1 MVSRWLH
8 RLYERLGARYWIVVL
23 LGQVTVTI
31 LVALVT
37 IAVIATYFRPAVK
50 DLIFLSAIALAASVV
65 AVLVASMSRSREAI
79 RLVQDWTSAPE
90 PSLTMTVAAWDAAT
104 SLTFRQ
110 YRRNAIR
117 VSSAAILPIVAVTSY
132 FFHVGWA
139 GFGSLVLA
147 TIIPAAYPTVLTY
160 TSAEFLARP
169 VVEDVAAR
177 MPTDFPFAR
186 TGLPLDLRLRIGLP
200 VYTIAC
206 GLLVAAILGDRDGA
220 RGLTAAVLVATTIG
234 LTLSTELTVLLSRS
248 VTTPINDVSEAMA
261 RVRAGDFAAR
271 VPVTSSDE
279 LGELAHH
286 FNLMSKGLAE
296 REDMREAFGTYV
308 DRELVRIILSDE
320 FPDEGF
326 EVDISILFCDVR
338 AFTSYAE
345 TAGPA
350 EVVATLNRIFAAIV
364 PVIESHGGHVDKFL
378 GDGLL
383 AFFGVPERHTDHADR
398 ALAAACELVEAVDA
412 LDIGLAVGAGVNTG
426 RVLAGAVG
434 GAGRLN
440 FSIIGDAV
448 NVASRVE
455 GMTRKTGDDV
465 LLTAAT
471 RDALEHPVPLTSR
484 GTLRLKGKSE
494 PLELFAPGDG
504 DLLGNVVA
512 RIRARRP

>member
-1 MVSRWLH
+1 
-8 RLYERLGARYWIVVL
+8 
-23 LGQVTVTI
+23 
-31 LVALVT
+31 
-37 IAVIATYFRPAVK
+37 
-50 DLIFLSAIALAASVV
+50 
-65 AVLVASMSRSREAI
+65 
-79 RLVQDWTSAPE
+79 
-90 PSLTMTVAAWDAAT
+90 
-104 SLTFRQ
+104 
-110 YRRNAIR
+110 
-117 VSSAAILPIVAVTSY
+117 
-132 FFHVGWA
+132 
-139 GFGSLVLA
+139 
-147 TIIPAAYPTVLTY
+147 
-160 TSAEFLARP
+160 
-169 VVEDVAAR
+169 
-177 MPTDFPFAR
+177 
-186 TGLPLDLRLRIGLP
+186 
-200 VYTIAC
+200 
-206 GLLVAAILGDRDGA
+206 
-220 RGLTAAVLVATTIG
+220 

-308 DRELVRIILSDE
+308 DKELVRIILSDE
-320 FPDEGF
+320 FPDEGV

-383 AFFGVPERHTDHADR
+383 AFFGAPERYADHADR
-398 ALAAACELVEAVDA
+398 ALAAACELVEAVEA
-412 LDIGLAVGAGVNTG
+412 LDIGLTVGAGVNTG

-465 LLTAAT
+465 LITAAT
-471 RDALEHPVPLTSR
+471 RDALAHPVPLTSR

-504 DLLGNVVA
+504 DPLGNLVA

>member
-1 MVSRWLH
+1 
-8 RLYERLGARYWIVVL
+8 
-23 LGQVTVTI
+23 
-31 LVALVT
+31 
-37 IAVIATYFRPAVK
+37 
-50 DLIFLSAIALAASVV
+50 
-65 AVLVASMSRSREAI
+65 
-79 RLVQDWTSAPE
+79 
-90 PSLTMTVAAWDAAT
+90 
-104 SLTFRQ
+104 
-110 YRRNAIR
+110 
-117 VSSAAILPIVAVTSY
+117 
-132 FFHVGWA
+132 
-139 GFGSLVLA
+139 
-147 TIIPAAYPTVLTY
+147 
-160 TSAEFLARP
+160 
-169 VVEDVAAR
+169 
-177 MPTDFPFAR
+177 
-186 TGLPLDLRLRIGLP
+186 
-200 VYTIAC
+200 
-206 GLLVAAILGDRDGA
+206 
-220 RGLTAAVLVATTIG
+220 
-234 LTLSTELTVLLSRS
+234 
-248 VTTPINDVSEAMA
+248 
-261 RVRAGDFAAR
+261 VRAGDFTAR

-296 REDMREAFGTYV
+296 REDMRAAFGTYV
-308 DRELVRIILSDE
+308 DKELVQIILSDDY
-320 FPDEGF
+320 PDEGV
-326 EVDISILFCDVR
+326 EVEISILFCDVR

-364 PVIESHGGHVDKFL
+364 PVIEAHGGHVDKFL

-383 AFFGVPERHTDHADR
+383 AFFGAPERHADHADR
-398 ALAAACELVEAVDA
+398 ALTAAVELVEAVAA

-455 GMTRKTGDDV
+455 GMTRKTGDHV
-465 LLTAAT
+465 LITAAT